1 MHIWTLLLASGH
13 GTRITDQNTRKQF
26 LPWKERPLYWHSAL
40 ALAAVPSMRG
50 IIVTF
55 PEDEYEARGKEL
67 ADLGQ
72 TDGLGL
78 KCLCCSGGSSRQESV
93 AKALH
98 RLPPECTHVL
108 IHDAARPFVRPFLIQ
123 NIITSLASGSEA
135 VVPALPVTDTIKE
148 YINNQQVQT
157 LDRSRL
163 FAVQTP
169 QGFPR
174 DVICKA
180 HSQAAE
186 QGWQGTD
193 DASLVEELG
202 FPVHVVSGQ
211 EDNVKIT
218 TNQDLERL
226 REQPQGTV
234 RICMGWGYD
243 VHRFGP
249 GKAMR
254 LGGVPIANGPE
265 IVAHSDGDVLL
276 HALMDA
282 ILGCLG
288 QGDIGEH
295 FPDSDPEYENIQS
308 GVLLAEILELAA
320 RHNVHLDHV
329 DLTLIAEIPKITPWK
344 AQIKKNIQSLLGL
357 PPQGVNL
364 KATTEEGLGFTGH
377 KQGIKA
383 VAQVVGHRE
392 DENGRGK

>member
-1 MHIWTLLLASGH
+1 
-13 GTRITDQNTRKQF
+13 
-26 LPWKERPLYWHSAL
+26 
-40 ALAAVPSMRG
+40 
-50 IIVTF
+50 
-55 PEDEYEARGKEL
+55 
-67 ADLGQ
+67 
-72 TDGLGL
+72 
-78 KCLCCSGGSSRQESV
+78 
-93 AKALH
+93 
-98 RLPPECTHVL
+98 THVL

-123 NIITSLASGSEA
+123 NIINSLASGSGA
-135 VVPALPVTDTIKE
+135 VVPALPVTDTMKE
-148 YINNQQVQT
+148 HIDNQQVKT
-157 LDRSRL
+157 LDRNRL

-174 DVICKA
+174 DVICQA
-180 HSQAAE
+180 HFQAAKL
-186 QGWQGTD
+186 GWQGTD
-193 DASLVEELG
+193 DASLIERLG
-202 FPVHVVSGQ
+202 FPVHLVTGQ

-218 TNQDLERL
+218 TNQDLEML
-226 REQPQGTV
+226 REQPQSPV
-234 RICMGWGYD
+234 RICIGWGYD

-295 FPDSDPEYENIQS
+295 FPDSDPGYENIQS

-329 DLTLIAEIPKITPWK
+329 DLTLITQVPKITPWK
-344 AQIKKNIQSLLGL
+344 AQIKKNVHSLLGL
-357 PPQGVNL
+357 PPEGVNL

-383 VAQVVGHRE
+383 VAQVIGHRE
-392 DENGRGK
+392 DEGGSVQ